1 MEIVDGVDA
10 AGVTSVGGRTENQD
24 RAALAPGLAVVSDG
38 VGGHA
43 GGSRAA
49 EMTVAAVLATLE
61 GRETVGEA
69 ELADAVTRANDAV
82 RAGREADP
90 SVASMGATV
99 IVAAAQPSPPGAS
112 RWLVAHVG
120 DSPAWH
126 VTAEGAPRLTRDHTL
141 AAELVRSGAIAA
153 DAAESHP
160 GRHMLVRAIGSEA
173 RVEPDVVPV
182 ELGPGEALVLASDGL
197 ADVLGG
203 PEIHRLVTG
212 TGTAE
217 EAARALV
224 DASLAAH
231 TRDNVTTVVVRRLA
245 SSSHGV
251 A

>member
-10 AGVTSVGGRTENQD
+10 AGATSVGGRQENQD
-24 RAALAPGLAVVSDG
+24 RGALTPGLAVVSDG

-49 EMTVAAVLATLE
+49 ELTVQAVLDALE
-61 GRETVGEA
+61 GRDTAGPA
-69 ELADAVTRANDAV
+69 ELAAAVTQANEAV
-82 RAGREADP
+82 RTGREADP
-90 SVASMGATV
+90 AVASMGATV
-99 IVAAAQPSPPGAS
+99 IVAAAQPSPPGTS

-126 VTAEGAPRLTRDHTL
+126 VTADRAQRLTRDHTL
-141 AAELVRSGAIAA
+141 AAELVRSGALAA
-153 DAAESHP
+153 DHAESHP
-160 GRHMLVRAIGSEA
+160 GRHMLIRAIGSEA

-182 ELGPGEALVLASDGL
+182 DLGPGETLVLASDGL
-197 ADVLGG
+197 ADVLDDAA
-203 PEIHRLVTG
+203 IHRVVTAA
-212 TGTAE
+212 GTAD
-217 EAARALV
+217 EAARGLV